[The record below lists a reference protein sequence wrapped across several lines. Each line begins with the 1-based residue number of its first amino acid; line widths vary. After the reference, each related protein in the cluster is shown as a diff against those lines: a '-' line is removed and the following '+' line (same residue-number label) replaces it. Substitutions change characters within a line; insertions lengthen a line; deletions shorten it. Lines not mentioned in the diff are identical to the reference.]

1 MSTSASTLSNGSVM
15 AARITVNVV
24 REPKANQEPILSSGS
39 VVWRIKLE
47 NIVLRSP

>member
-1 MSTSASTLSNGSVM
+1 M

-24 REPKANQEPILSSGS
+24 RNLKADQESILGSGS